1 MLESPTRKET
11 RTLNC
16 WEFTNCGRE
25 PGGNRADDLGVC
37 PAAADG
43 RFDGLND
50 GINAGRV
57 CWAVAGTDGKDRP
70 QCIHADRA
78 HPCETCEFFKYTHS
92 STEAISEA
100 EFTARRTAPLCRE
113 SYHLIA

>member
-1 MLESPTRKET
+1 MKESPTRQDT
-11 RTLNC
+11 GTPNC

-50 GINAGRV
+50 GVNAGRV
-57 CWAVAGTDGKDRP
+57 CWAVAGTCSHDQP
-70 QCIHADRA
+70 QCILADRA
-78 HPCETCEFFKYTHS
+78 RPCDTCEFYKYVHS
-92 STEAISEA
+92 STEAIAEA
-100 EFTARRTAPLCRE
+100 EFAERQLAPLCRE
-113 SYHLIA
+113 SYYLTA